1 MPKHPTL
8 CHCHVTF
15 WLALAITCWYQMT
28 FPRTSRHEM
37 APANPRQPYPT
48 FGTFVIA
55 GLGAGTATRVYS
67 YDVRTRKT
75 TILYE
80 SPEQKL
86 TLAADGHA
94 LVWIE
99 FSPMGR
105 YRIKHY
111 DLATSEVSTVVQTSA
126 PDYNSNLD
134 YGIIYPD
141 DGRIV
146 PPYLAVDAGVL
157 YYTDTDPGH
166 KGLWARILASG
177 KEQLISSVGRSP
189 VAADGR
195 LVWFERK
202 EGFGDLLHLRTTAL
216 SGAETILTNEQY
228 YSVYE
233 YVVAGDN
240 VLWIGRKEG
249 RESLHRYN
257 ITTGVET
264 TVYPG
269 PPNDQAIFSN
279 LAMSGNTA
287 VWTEEDAGDL
297 YYTWSIRS
305 LDLSSGLV
313 RTVCTADTH
322 TIYETRAMPNEHTV
336 AYLRRLPS
344 TSPPEGDLFIV
355 DLP

>member
-1 MPKHPTL
+1 
-8 CHCHVTF
+8 
-15 WLALAITCWYQMT
+15 
-28 FPRTSRHEM
+28 
-37 APANPRQPYPT
+37 
-48 FGTFVIA
+48 
-55 GLGAGTATRVYS
+55 LGAGTATRVYS

-75 TILYE
+75 TILYG

-86 TLAADGHA
+86 TLATDGHA

-99 FSPMGR
+99 FSPIGR
-105 YRIKHY
+105 YRIMHY

-126 PDYNSNLD
+126 PDYNSNYD

-141 DGRIV
+141 DVRIV
-146 PPYLAVDAGVL
+146 PPYLAVDASVL

-177 KEQLISSVGRSP
+177 EEQLISSVGQSP

-202 EGFGDLLHLRTTAL
+202 PGFGDLLHLRTTAL

-228 YSVYE
+228 YFVDE

-249 RESLHRYN
+249 RESLSRYN
-257 ITTGVET
+257 ITTGVKT
-264 TVYPG
+264 TVSPG
-269 PPNDQAIFSN
+269 PPNDQAFFTN

-287 VWTEEDAGDL
+287 VWTEEGSGGTDYA
-297 YYTWSIRS
+297 WSIRS
-305 LDLSSGLV
+305 LDLSTGLV
-313 RTVCTADTH
+313 RTVRTADSN
-322 TIYETRAMPNEHTV
+322 TIYETRAMPNEQTV
-336 AYLRRLPS
+336 AYLRRLSS
-344 TSPPEGDLFIV
+344 TSPPDGDLFMV